1 VKKLSEK
8 SCRFASFQKK
18 CLNND
23 AFRAYFVVNPEETIQ
38 SRPPVG
44 LGIRLSDEAIT
55 ELHQLI
61 QDYLGAA
68 DMIIVEDPEKYKA
81 LKEEVREKCPDVPM
95 GSI

>member
-1 VKKLSEK
+1 MSEK
-8 SCRFASFQKK
+8 SCRFVNFQKK

-23 AFRAYFVVNPEETIQ
+23 AFRAYFIVNPEKTIQ
-38 SRPPVG
+38 SRPPIG
-44 LGIRLSDEAIT
+44 LGISLSEEAIA

-68 DMIIVEDPEKYKA
+68 DMIIVEDPEKYNA
-81 LKEEVREKCPDVPM
+81 LKEEVRAKCLDVPM